1 MFDQNDP
8 HQDLPEQMFAPLRG
22 RNAPGCVAGSWKF
35 GAGQRRQ
42 ACPATIKKKK
52 KKKKILPLLLYHVLL
67 PKVKSFL
74 KNFLKK
80 FSRFLLTFASGY
92 DIIEERV

>member
-52 KKKKILPLLLYHVLL
+52 KKKK
-67 PKVKSFL
+67 
-74 KNFLKK
+74 KNTSPFII
-80 FSRFLLTFASGY
+80 SRFAPESQVFFEKFFKKIFTIFI
-92 DIIEERV
+92 DFCFRI